1 MKIVE
6 KKIPLSFR
14 VHENKKVLFRL
25 ANPKRE
31 KSKSYAIYEKAKFS
45 ANLKSAFINSY
56 RKVDIDYDTTFNSRF
71 KKANILID
79 IPQYLD
85 KSKKSLYENLLS
97 ENKIFIKENKVSSEI
112 IENQKYFENII
123 SKL

>member
-1 MKIVE
+1 MKIIE

-25 ANPKRE
+25 VNPKRE

-45 ANLKSAFINSY
+45 ANLKSAFNNSY

-112 IENQKYFENII
+112 LENQKYFENLV

>member
-1 MKIVE
+1 MKIIE

-45 ANLKSAFINSY
+45 ANLKSAFSNSY
-56 RKVDIDYDTTFNSRF
+56 RKVDIDYGDDMKIYFQRIKF
-71 KKANILID
+71 L
-79 IPQYLD
+79 
-85 KSKKSLYENLLS
+85 SKK
-97 ENKIFIKENKVSSEI
+97 IKFH
-112 IENQKYFENII
+112 QRF
-123 SKL
+123 

>member
-1 MKIVE
+1 MKIIE

-25 ANPKRE
+25 VNPKRE

-112 IENQKYFENII
+112 LENQKYFENLV

>member
-1 MKIVE
+1 MKIKE
-6 KKIPLSFR
+6 NKIPLSLR

-25 ANPKRE
+25 VNPKRE
-31 KSKSYAIYEKAKFS
+31 KSKSFLVYEKSKFS
-45 ANLKSAFINSY
+45 TNLKSAFLNSY

-71 KKANILID
+71 KKVNVLID
-79 IPQYLD
+79 LPQYLD
-85 KSKKSLYENLLS
+85 KSKKSLYENLIS

-112 IENQKYFENII
+112 IEDQKYFENII